1 MTDFE
6 QPPVKTSRKIS
17 KEDLETKTQVTK
29 FSLSNSSL
37 SLTITRP
44 DEDSYERRNL
54 KTVPRASDIPSD
66 YLAAINQW
74 IAEGLR

>member
-6 QPPVKTSRKIS
+6 QPPAKTSRKPT
-17 KEDLETKTQVTK
+17 KEDLETKTLVTK
-29 FSLSNSSL
+29 FSMTGG
-37 SLTITRP
+37 SLTLVITRP

-54 KTVPRASDIPSD
+54 KTVPRSADIPSD